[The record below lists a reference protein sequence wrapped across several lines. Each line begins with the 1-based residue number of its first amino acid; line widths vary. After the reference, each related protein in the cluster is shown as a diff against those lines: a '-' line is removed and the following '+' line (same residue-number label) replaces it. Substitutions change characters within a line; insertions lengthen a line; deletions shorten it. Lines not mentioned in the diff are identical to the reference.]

1 MKKKMMMKTFKE
13 IFQRILDEN
22 STNHVKFYLVRCAE
36 KTDYKLFLK
45 SEIIILTQYDFNW
58 CLKNDDDL
66 NEGFYVTLSFG
77 SHTYEKIEFE
87 IEDDENQVYIEST
100 AGDWYY
106 VFVNK
111 EEAEKYYEEN
121 KL

>member
-1 MKKKMMMKTFKE
+1 MKMKTFKE

-22 STNHVKFYLVRCAE
+22 STKHVKFYLVRCAE

-45 SEIIILTQYDFNW
+45 TEIITLTQHDFNW
-58 CLKNDDDL
+58 CLKDDDTFDK
-66 NEGFYVTLSFG
+66 GFYVILSFG
-77 SHTYEKIEFE
+77 NHTYEEIDFKIEN
-87 IEDDENQVYIEST
+87 DENQVYIEST

-111 EEAEKYYEEN
+111 EEAEKYYKEN